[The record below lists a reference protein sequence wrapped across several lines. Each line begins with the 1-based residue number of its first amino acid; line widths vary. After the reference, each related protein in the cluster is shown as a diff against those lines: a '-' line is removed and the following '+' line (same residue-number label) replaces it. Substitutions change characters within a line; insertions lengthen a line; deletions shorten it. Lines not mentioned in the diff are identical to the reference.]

1 MFNNRFDDIGYN
13 AQMTTLHLHADAASA
28 HTRKGKGG
36 KVPRCGR
43 VISQAECL
51 VWRICRYDFLLE
63 KKRCDADSN
72 FLLH

>member
-36 KVPRCGR
+36 KVRFFAIR
-43 VISQAECL
+43 ERRSEC
-51 VWRICRYDFLLE
+51 RHTD
-63 KKRCDADSN
+63 
-72 FLLH
+72 